1 MNWIGMTLEFARRK
15 TAAAAGA
22 IILFGILLLAIFGPY
37 LTPGSPFDL
46 NFEEKLQPPGAKHI
60 FGTDEFG
67 RDLFT
72 RVVYGARLSLEIVV
86 ITLLIAIGAGSLLG
100 VLAGYSGGWVDE
112 ALMRIT
118 DIFLSIPGLVLA
130 LAISAALGP
139 SIENVMIAVGITWWP
154 LYARLMRGQV
164 LAVKENQYVTASRA
178 MGGDER
184 HILVNHILPNSISPI
199 IINAAMDI
207 GNVLL
212 AATALGFIG
221 FGAQPPAPEWGRLV
235 TDGRVYILS
244 AWWYS
249 TLPGVAIFITV
260 LGANQLSDG
269 LRDMLD
275 PREW

>member
-1 MNWIGMTLEFARRK
+1 MKFKLAKQNPSAAIGGL
-15 TAAAAGA
+15 
-22 IILFGILLLAIFGPY
+22 ILLSILLLAIFGTL
-37 LTPGSPFDL
+37 LTPYNAFDL
-46 NFEEKLQPPGAKHI
+46 NFEEKLQPPNSKHV

-72 RVVYGARLSLEIVV
+72 RVVYGARVSLEIVA
-86 ITLLIAIGAGSLLG
+86 ITLLIAVGAGTLLG
-100 VLAGYSGGWVDE
+100 TVAGYYGGWVDE

-118 DIFLSIPGLVLA
+118 DIFLSIPGLILA
-130 LAISAALGP
+130 LAIAAALGP

-164 LAVKENQYVTASRA
+164 LAVKHNQYVTASRA
-178 MGGDER
+178 MGGDEK
-184 HILVNHILPNSISPI
+184 HILVRHILPNSISPL

-235 TDGRVYILS
+235 TDGRVYLLS

-249 TLPGVAIFITV
+249 TLPGIAILITV
-260 LGANQLSDG
+260 LGANMLGDG
-269 LRDMLD
+269 FRDMLD
-275 PREW
+275 PRSREYGG